1 MITTA
6 VSKGSEI
13 IFNHVLKN
21 LIEENPLF
29 MLKSCG
35 YEGYI
40 HQAELFYKLA
50 VRHPIRA
57 LIADEIGLGKTIETL
72 LLIKW
77 GLSKGKFS
85 RVLILVPRG
94 ILMQWK
100 MEAKNMKLNPI
111 IDINQL
117 KPESDG
123 SKRIFIFKIDTV
135 KQEENKEKL
144 LKYEWDVIVV
154 DEVHKLGLNTDRYK
168 LVKELV
174 EKNPNASIIFLSAT
188 PHRGKEDHYVGLL
201 SLLDNLN
208 EKNVKKLGS
217 EFYAKT
223 IDAIVF
229 RRSKKEVNE
238 IYKKEKIFVDAKL
251 EILDVKTSDEDKIYI
266 DMLDELTRQLI
277 KKCPNENLRNAVGL
291 LACIINKRGLSSPK
305 SGWETFNRIL
315 ERIKT
320 SVTSKA
326 YKNYEDLE
334 FEEDIDATYKEL
346 LEEDMEKE
354 SIRNFIRSFGAYF
367 EKLKDLAFKNQEKD
381 SKLEYL
387 KKVLL
392 YHLDKGEK
400 VIVFTEFA
408 DTANYIYDKLKD
420 KLNYKIEKITGEDD
434 ETKIEKIKDWLK
446 EEEPRVLI
454 STDVASYGLNLQ
466 YANIVI
472 NYELPW
478 SLVTLEQRV
487 GRVWRLGQ
495 RKDVKIYLMVLDHG
509 FERIIFDAFYQKLA
523 EAAKRAMVAPSIL
536 IAIENREKQALPISG
551 ISTPSFN
558 DLYYKYVTSYEEFGK
573 LFTEYLNQL
582 KEYVELEKKLYKK
595 SYSSFGILEVAGFIN
610 RKDFNDFLFKVASK
624 LGKPCYNEK
633 QEKSIKEML
642 TELFNYKTF
651 PEPLCLSCGKIN
663 EPIIVLKAC
672 VALATDKSEVC
683 WFYIYQ
689 NGRILPIKEL
699 VDVIGNFDNYEEM
712 GMGFKDSVLKY
723 YDSFI
728 KKIKTNVF
736 NELKKNLTYILGNHF
751 EYLEFAKERNLQ
763 KGMLIMKPIKEED
776 IKISIAPLMI
786 IIPKEVGENI
796 KKSLMNE
803 IEKAIGESITI
814 GEITEEKLE
823 VEEKGIKVLEN
834 VLNKKYELLYVGN
847 TKAPFD
853 FIARKRSRNEEIVF
867 IELKTLEKYKF
878 IIYTENEMKF
888 AEKVKD
894 FGYEYWLYVVDL
906 ADKEIRGY
914 LNLFVKG
921 KLRLFKVKEINNK
934 KYFVYEEMIADE
946 RFQLNNF
953 VT

>member
-1 MITTA
+1 MITTT
-6 VSKGSEI
+6 VSKGLEI

-144 LKYEWDVIVV
+144 LKYKWDVIVV

-174 EKNPNASIIFLSAT
+174 AKNPNASLIFLSAT

-201 SLLDNLN
+201 SLLANLN

-238 IYKKEKIFVDAKL
+238 IYEKEKIFVDAKL
-251 EILDVKTSDEDKIYI
+251 EILDVKTSDEEKIYI

-291 LACIINKRGLSSPK
+291 LASIINKRGLSSPK

-320 SVTSKA
+320 SVASKA

-346 LEEDMEKE
+346 LEEGTKDEN
-354 SIRNFIRSFGAYF
+354 IRSFIRSFGAYF

-434 ETKIEKIKDWLK
+434 EAKIEKIKDWLK

-509 FERIIFDAFYQKLA
+509 FERIIFDAFYQNLA

-551 ISTPSFN
+551 IPASSFN
-558 DLYYKYVTSYEEFGK
+558 ELYYKYVTSYEEFGK

-595 SYSSFGILEVAGFIN
+595 SYSSFGILEEIIGFIN
-610 RKDFNDFLFKVASK
+610 RKDFNDFLFKVASR
-624 LGKPCYNEK
+624 LGKPCYNEE

-642 TELFNYKTF
+642 TELSNYKTF

-672 VALATDKSEVC
+672 VAVADNKSEVC

-689 NGRILPIKEL
+689 NKKVSHIKEL
-699 VDVIGNFDNYEEM
+699 VDVVEKLDNYEEI

-728 KKIKTNVF
+728 EKIKTNVS
-736 NELKKNLTYILGNHF
+736 NELKKNLSNILGKHF

-763 KGMLIMKPIKEED
+763 KGMLIMKPIKED
-776 IKISIAPLMI
+776 VIKINIAPLVI
-786 IIPKEVGENI
+786 IIPEEVRKFIER
-796 KKSLMNE
+796 SLMNE

-823 VEEKGIKVLEN
+823 VEEKDI
-834 VLNKKYELLYVGN
+834 
-847 TKAPFD
+847 
-853 FIARKRSRNEEIVF
+853 
-867 IELKTLEKYKF
+867 
-878 IIYTENEMKF
+878 
-888 AEKVKD
+888 
-894 FGYEYWLYVVDL
+894 
-906 ADKEIRGY
+906 
-914 LNLFVKG
+914 
-921 KLRLFKVKEINNK
+921 
-934 KYFVYEEMIADE
+934 
-946 RFQLNNF
+946 
-953 VT
+953 

>member
-1 MITTA
+1 
-6 VSKGSEI
+6 
-13 IFNHVLKN
+13 
-21 LIEENPLF
+21 
-29 MLKSCG
+29 MLKFCG

-50 VRHPIRA
+50 IRHPIRA

-100 MEAKNMKLNPI
+100 MEAKNMKLSPVT
-111 IDINQL
+111 DINQL
-117 KPESDG
+117 KQESDS

-135 KQEENKEKL
+135 KHEENKEKL

-174 EKNPNASIIFLSAT
+174 AKNPNASIIFLSAT

-201 SLLDNLN
+201 SLLANLN

-238 IYKKEKIFVDAKL
+238 IYEKEKIFVNAKL
-251 EILDVKTSDEDKIYI
+251 EILDVKTSDEEKIYI

-291 LACIINKRGLSSPK
+291 LASIINKRGLSSPK

-320 SVTSKA
+320 SVASKA

-914 LNLFVKG
+914 LNPFVKG

>member
-1 MITTA
+1 MMSTT

-29 MLKSCG
+29 MLKFCG

-50 VRHPIRA
+50 IRHPIRA

-111 IDINQL
+111 IDIDQL
-117 KPESDG
+117 KPECDG

-144 LKYEWDVIVV
+144 LKYKWDVIVV

-174 EKNPNASIIFLSAT
+174 EKNPNASLIFLSAT
-188 PHRGKEDHYVGLL
+188 PHRGKENHYVGLL
-201 SLLDNLN
+201 SLLANLN

-238 IYKKEKIFVDAKL
+238 IYEKEKIFVDAKL
-251 EILDVKTSDEDKIYI
+251 EILDVKTSDEEKIYI

-291 LACIINKRGLSSPK
+291 LASIINKRGLSSPK

-320 SVTSKA
+320 SVTSKED
-326 YKNYEDLE
+326 KNYEDLE

-346 LEEDMEKE
+346 LEEGTKDEN
-354 SIRNFIRSFGAYF
+354 IRSFIRSFGAYF
-367 EKLKDLAFKNQEKD
+367 EKLIDLAFKNQEKD

-466 YANIVI
+466 YANIII

-551 ISTPSFN
+551 ISAPAFN
-558 DLYYKYVTSYEEFGK
+558 ELYYKYVTSYEEFGK

-595 SYSSFGILEVAGFIN
+595 SYSSFGILEIAGFVN
-610 RKDFNDFLFKVASK
+610 RRDFNDFLFKVASR
-624 LGKPCYNEK
+624 LGKPCYNEE

-642 TELFNYKTF
+642 TELSNYKTF
-651 PEPLCLSCGKIN
+651 PEPLCLSCGKIS

-672 VALATDKSEVC
+672 VAVADNKSEVC

-689 NGRILPIKEL
+689 NGKVSHIKEL
-699 VDVIGNFDNYEEM
+699 VDVVEKLDNYEEI

-728 KKIKTNVF
+728 
-736 NELKKNLTYILGNHF
+736 EKN
-751 EYLEFAKERNLQ
+751 Q
-763 KGMLIMKPIKEED
+763 D
-776 IKISIAPLMI
+776 
-786 IIPKEVGENI
+786 
-796 KKSLMNE
+796 
-803 IEKAIGESITI
+803 
-814 GEITEEKLE
+814 
-823 VEEKGIKVLEN
+823 
-834 VLNKKYELLYVGN
+834 
-847 TKAPFD
+847 
-853 FIARKRSRNEEIVF
+853 
-867 IELKTLEKYKF
+867 
-878 IIYTENEMKF
+878 
-888 AEKVKD
+888 
-894 FGYEYWLYVVDL
+894 
-906 ADKEIRGY
+906 
-914 LNLFVKG
+914 
-921 KLRLFKVKEINNK
+921 
-934 KYFVYEEMIADE
+934 
-946 RFQLNNF
+946 
-953 VT
+953 

>member
-29 MLKSCG
+29 MLKFCG

-100 MEAKNMKLNPI
+100 MEAKNMKLSPVTD
-111 IDINQL
+111 IDQL

-144 LKYEWDVIVV
+144 LKYKWDVIVV

-174 EKNPNASIIFLSAT
+174 AKNPNASLIFLSAT
-188 PHRGKEDHYVGLL
+188 PHRGKEEHYVGLL
-201 SLLDNLN
+201 SLLANLN

-217 EFYAKT
+217 EFYART

-229 RRSKKEVNE
+229 RRSKKDVNE
-238 IYKKEKIFVDAKL
+238 IYEKEKIFVDAKL
-251 EILDVKTSDEDKIYI
+251 EILDVKTSDEEKIYI

-291 LACIINKRGLSSPK
+291 LASIINKRGLSSPK

-320 SVTSKA
+320 SVTSKED
-326 YKNYEDLE
+326 KNYEDLE

-346 LEEDMEKE
+346 LEEGIKDEN
-354 SIRNFIRSFGAYF
+354 IRSFIRSFGAYF
-367 EKLKDLAFKNQEKD
+367 EKLIDLAFKNQEKD

-420 KLNYKIEKITGEDD
+420 KLNYKIEKITGEDG
-434 ETKIEKIKDWLK
+434 EAKIEKIKDWLK

-466 YANIVI
+466 YANIII

-509 FERIIFDAFYQKLA
+509 FERIIFEAFYQKLA

-551 ISTPSFN
+551 IPAPSFD

-595 SYSSFGILEVAGFIN
+595 SSFGILEIAGFVN
-610 RKDFNDFLFKVASK
+610 RRDFNDFLFKVASR
-624 LGKPCYNEK
+624 LGKPCYNEE

-642 TELFNYKTF
+642 TELSNYKTF
-651 PEPLCLSCGKIN
+651 TEPLCLSCGKIS

-672 VALATDKSEVC
+672 VAVADNKSEVC

-689 NGRILPIKEL
+689 NGKVSHIKEL
-699 VDVIGNFDNYEEM
+699 VDVVEKLDNYEEI

-728 KKIKTNVF
+728 EKAKTNVS
-736 NELKKNLTYILGNHF
+736 NELKKNLSNILGKHF

-763 KGMLIMKPIKEED
+763 KGMLIMKPIKEDD
-776 IKISIAPLMI
+776 IKISIAPLVI
-786 IIPKEVGENI
+786 IIPEEVKKYLE
-796 KKSLMNE
+796 KSLMNE
-803 IEKAIGESITI
+803 IEKEISEGITI

-853 FIARKRSRNEEIVF
+853 FIARKRSRNEETVF
-867 IELKTLEKYKF
+867 IELKTLEKRKF

-894 FGYEYWLYVVDL
+894 FGHEYWLYVVDL
-906 ADKEIRGY
+906 ADKEVRGY
-914 LNLFVKG
+914 LNPFVKD
-921 KLRLFKVKEINNK
+921 KLKLVTIKEINNK

-953 VT
+953 MT